1 MSLELVAS
9 NISKSYSSDTILK
22 DCSFTF
28 DSSGIYALMG
38 PNGCGKST
46 FLRICALLE
55 SPDSGDITFYSEG
68 KPVIKDISLMR
79 RITLLL
85 PKIGVFNT
93 TVFKNV
99 AYGLRIRDLQQGDT
113 VPRVEKALDFVGL
126 LQKKN
131 QKALTLSTGETKRL
145 GIARALVIEPEI
157 FFLDEP
163 TASVDQK
170 NTEIIEEIILGMKKE
185 TRSTVIVTTHDM
197 SQAERIGDKI
207 LAMKNGK
214 IVENGRYP
222 FCS

>member
-1 MSLELVAS
+1 MSLELVVS
-9 NISKSYSSDTILK
+9 NISKSYSSDAVLK
-22 DCSFTF
+22 NCSFTF
-28 DSSGIYALMG
+28 NSSGIYALMG
-38 PNGCGKST
+38 PNGSGKST

-55 SPDSGDITFYSEG
+55 APDSGDINFYSEG

-99 AYGLRIRDLQQGDT
+99 VYGLNIRNLQKNDIT
-113 VPRVEKALDFVGL
+113 SRAENALDFVGL

-131 QKALTLSTGETKRL
+131 QKALTLSSGETKRL
-145 GIARALVIEPEI
+145 GIARALVIKPDI

-170 NTEIIEEIILGMKKE
+170 NTEIIEEIIQKLKKE
-185 TRSTVIVTTHDM
+185 GRSTIVITTHDTA
-197 SQAERIGDKI
+197 QAERLADKLLFI
-207 LAMKNGK
+207 KHGQ
-214 IVENGRYP
+214 ISG
-222 FCS
+222 ST

>member
-1 MSLELVAS
+1 MSLELVVA
-9 NISKSYSSDTILK
+9 NISKKYSSDAVLK
-22 DCSFTF
+22 NCSFTF
-28 DSSGIYALMG
+28 NSSGIYALMG

-46 FLRICALLE
+46 LLRICALLE
-55 SPDSGDITFYSEG
+55 SPDSGDINFHSDG

-99 AYGLRIRDLQQGDT
+99 SYGLRIRNLEQGDT
-113 VPRVEKALDFVGL
+113 VSRVEKALDFVGL

-170 NTEIIEEIILGMKKE
+170 NTGIIDGIIQKLKRDS
-185 TRSTVIVTTHDM
+185 RSTIIIATHDT
-197 SQAERIGDKI
+197 SQAERLADK
-207 LAMKNGK
+207 LLFMNNGQ
-214 IVENGRYP
+214 ITE
-222 FCS
+222 ST

>member
-1 MSLELVAS
+1 MSLELVVA
-9 NISKSYSSDTILK
+9 NISKKYSSDAVLK
-22 DCSFTF
+22 NCSFTF
-28 DSSGIYALMG
+28 NSSGIYALMG

-46 FLRICALLE
+46 LLRICALLE
-55 SPDSGDITFYSEG
+55 SPDSGDVNFYSEG
-68 KPVIKDISLMR
+68 KSVLKDISLMR

-99 AYGLRIRDLQQGDT
+99 SYGLRIRNLQQGDT
-113 VPRVEKALDFVGL
+113 ASRVENALDFVGL

-170 NTEIIEEIILGMKKE
+170 NTGIIDEIIQKLKKE
-185 TRSTVIVTTHDM
+185 SRATIIIATHDT
-197 SQAERIGDKI
+197 SQAERLADK
-207 LAMKNGK
+207 LLFMNNGQ
-214 IVENGRYP
+214 ITE
-222 FCS
+222 ST

>member
-1 MSLELVAS
+1 MSLELVVS
-9 NISKSYSSDTILK
+9 NISKSYSSDAILK
-22 DCSFTF
+22 NCSFTF
-28 DSSGIYALMG
+28 NSSGIYALMG

-55 SPDSGDITFYSEG
+55 PPDSGDINFHSDG

-79 RITLLL
+79 RITILL

-99 AYGLRIRDLQQGDT
+99 AYGLRIRNLEQGDT
-113 VPRVEKALDFVGL
+113 VSRVEKALDFVGL

-170 NTEIIEEIILGMKKE
+170 NTGIIDGIIQKLKRDS
-185 TRSTVIVTTHDM
+185 RSTIIIATHDT
-197 SQAERIGDKI
+197 SQAERLADK
-207 LAMKNGK
+207 LLFMNNGQ
-214 IVENGRYP
+214 ITE
-222 FCS
+222 ST

>member
-1 MSLELVAS
+1 MSLELVVS
-9 NISKSYSSDTILK
+9 NISKRYSSEAIFK
-22 DCSFTF
+22 NCSFTF
-28 DSSGIYALMG
+28 NSSGIYALMG

-55 SPDSGDITFYSEG
+55 APDSGDINFYSEG
-68 KPVIKDISLMR
+68 KPVMKDISLMR

-93 TVFKNV
+93 TVYKNV
-99 AYGLRIRDLQQGDT
+99 AYGLNIRNLQKNDIT
-113 VPRVEKALDFVGL
+113 SRAENALDFVGL

-145 GIARALVIEPEI
+145 GIARALVIKPDI

-170 NTEIIEEIILGMKKE
+170 NTEIIEEIIQKLKKE
-185 TRSTVIVTTHDM
+185 GRSTIVITTHDTA
-197 SQAERIGDKI
+197 QAERLADK
-207 LAMKNGK
+207 LLFMKNGQ
-214 IVENGRYP
+214 ING
-222 FCS
+222 ST

>member
-1 MSLELVAS
+1 MSLELDVS
-9 NISKSYSSDTILK
+9 NISKSYSSNAILK
-22 DCSFTF
+22 NCSFTF
-28 DSSGIYALMG
+28 NSSGIYALMG
-38 PNGCGKST
+38 PNGSGKST

-55 SPDSGDITFYSEG
+55 APDSGDINFYSEG

-93 TVFKNV
+93 TVCKNV
-99 AYGLRIRDLQQGDT
+99 VYGLKLRNLQRKDIT
-113 VPRVEKALDFVGL
+113 SRTERALDFVGL

-131 QKALTLSTGETKRL
+131 QKALTLSSGETKRL

-170 NTEIIEEIILGMKKE
+170 NTEIIEEIIRKLKKE
-185 TRSTVIVTTHDM
+185 GRTTIVITTHDTA
-197 SQAERIGDKI
+197 QAERLADK
-207 LAMKNGK
+207 LVFVKNGQLS
-214 IVENGRYP
+214 G
-222 FCS
+222 ST